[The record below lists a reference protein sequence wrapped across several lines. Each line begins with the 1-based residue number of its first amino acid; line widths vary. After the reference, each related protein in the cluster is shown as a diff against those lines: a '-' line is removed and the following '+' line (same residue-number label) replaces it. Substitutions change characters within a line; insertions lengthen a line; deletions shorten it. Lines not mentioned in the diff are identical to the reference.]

1 MRTEEIDQTLSSLQL
16 HVSRS
21 ALSVSQ
27 LGLEPVEGK
36 RESAL
41 LHEVNVHPFAV
52 LSRYF
57 YLFIRPC
64 TSVPTVCICSR
75 ARGPGRRGH
84 TLARAARAHAAAK
97 LAACSAGRSEAS
109 VTLITITTH
118 QTDTTSHNVAS
129 QHAAYHKGRVLGA
142 RPFLDAFFG
151 RTSLG
156 LPSQAVA
163 SGSSAATSGGADTYR
178 PALP

>member
-1 MRTEEIDQTLSSLQL
+1 MDSLYEMSLSEIQVPNLISEPLDMKVLHFFTFLVRMSRGPRSLGI
-16 HVSRS
+16 S
-21 ALSVSQ
+21 AR
-27 LGLEPVEGK
+27 PMVEGK

-97 LAACSAGRSEAS
+97 LAACSAGRSE
-109 VTLITITTH
+109 
-118 QTDTTSHNVAS
+118 TS
-129 QHAAYHKGRVLGA
+129 
-142 RPFLDAFFG
+142 RP
-151 RTSLG
+151 
-156 LPSQAVA
+156 
-163 SGSSAATSGGADTYR
+163 
-178 PALP
+178 